1 MELAAR
7 RVSSDGGVLVLLDAD
22 DADHCPARLGPELLA
37 RCVAQRSDV
46 SISVVLA
53 KREFETWFL
62 AAASSLAGRRGL
74 APDLRAPDE
83 PEEVRGAKEWL
94 RRRMAV
100 GATSSPTQDQ
110 PAPTTLFDLKCGPG
124 CLALVRQVP
133 SGGTRLLG
141 GRGKPDRP

>member
-22 DADHCPARLGPELLA
+22 DADDCPARLGPELLA

-100 GATSSPTQDQ
+100 GATYSPTQDQ
-110 PAPTTLFDLKCGPG
+110 PALTTLFDLNVARTASPSFDKCHRE
-124 CLALVRQVP
+124 V
-133 SGGTRLLG
+133 TRLLG
-141 GRGKPDRP
+141 GGGKPDRP